1 MKSFFCRQIYGDT
14 EKSGGLVMNI
24 KNRVHYG
31 IVFLFAALLMIPAG
45 QLSATEGQKVTK
57 GTQIGLLECH
67 TVEGSGFTLLISS
80 TADMKCRFNATGGVV
95 EKYRGETGVALG
107 IDLHWDKK
115 TKIVYTVFAANY
127 KAGSYQ
133 LAGKYLGGGGS
144 ATVGVG
150 VGAQAL
156 IGGGDKSI
164 SLEPALSGSTGAG
177 VSGGL
182 TYFYLEPD
190 R

>member
-1 MKSFFCRQIYGDT
+1 
-14 EKSGGLVMNI
+14 MNI

-31 IVFLFAALLMIPAG
+31 AAFLFAALLMMPAG
-45 QLSATEGQKVTK
+45 QALAAEAQHVSK
-57 GTQIGLLECH
+57 GAQIGLLECH
-67 TVEGSGFTLLISS
+67 TVEGSGFSLIISS
-80 TADMKCRFNATGGVV
+80 TADIKCRFEATGGVV
-95 EKYRGETGVALG
+95 ENYRGETGVGLG

-133 LAGKYLGGGGS
+133 LTGKYLGGGGS

-150 VGAQAL
+150 VGAQVL
-156 IGGGDKSI
+156 IGGGSKSF

-177 VSGGL
+177 VSAGL
-182 TYFYLEPD
+182 TYLNLEPD

>member
-1 MKSFFCRQIYGDT
+1 
-14 EKSGGLVMNI
+14 MNI

-31 IVFLFAALLMIPAG
+31 VAFLFAALLVMPAG
-45 QLSATEGQKVTK
+45 QALATEVSK
-57 GTQIGLLECH
+57 GAQIGLLECR

-80 TADMKCRFNATGGVV
+80 TADVKCRFEATGGVV

-107 IDLHWDKK
+107 IDLHWDRK

-133 LAGKYLGGGGS
+133 LTGKYLGGGGS

-156 IGGGDKSI
+156 IGGGNKSI
-164 SLEPALSGSTGAG
+164 SLEPALSGSKGAG
-177 VSGGL
+177 ISGGM
-182 TYFYLEPD
+182 TYLYLEAD